1 MRVVQLLGF
10 ALVVLWSAAAR
21 ASGPPVL
28 LGVTDCGELDE
39 HEVRRLVVAEL
50 GAIPA
55 EQQEPGVT
63 LVAVRCGGLRV
74 TIRVHDPLSR
84 KDLERSFDAAPLDR
98 RARARWIA
106 LAAAELVLS
115 SWAEIELNP
124 NPKVPPAGPESP
136 APVRRAAAAAVRKRA
151 PVAAA
156 SAAPAAPRNQAQRGN
171 LDQVRDPARGQ
182 DGEGS
187 LPEDSRGA
195 KPQFVERERELRLFR
210 TVMMGSVRSFFDD
223 KGKLWGGG
231 LRVSEERFS
240 RMSWSADVLLE
251 GGTLA
256 NGSRNYEIR
265 SGTVGAWLMVYSRTE
280 SAAGLLTGRLG
291 AGIRMGVIAS
301 SSGSGGRAANAAA
314 PWGWP
319 LATLSATLGRTF
331 LAELSL
337 EAGYVVLPV
346 GGVES
351 GSNLRGGWVSAQFG
365 IGVSNLR
372 APRSPPPEE
381 R

>member
-1 MRVVQLLGF
+1 MRVVQLLGI
-10 ALVVLWSAAAR
+10 ALVVLWSAATR
-21 ASGPPVL
+21 ASGPPLL

-156 SAAPAAPRNQAQRGN
+156 PAAPRPG
-171 LDQVRDPARGQ
+171 ARR
-182 DGEGS
+182 
-187 LPEDSRGA
+187 RGA
-195 KPQFVERERELRLFR
+195 
-210 TVMMGSVRSFFDD
+210 
-223 KGKLWGGG
+223 
-231 LRVSEERFS
+231 
-240 RMSWSADVLLE
+240 A
-251 GGTLA
+251 
-256 NGSRNYEIR
+256 
-265 SGTVGAWLMVYSRTE
+265 
-280 SAAGLLTGRLG
+280 
-291 AGIRMGVIAS
+291 
-301 SSGSGGRAANAAA
+301 
-314 PWGWP
+314 
-319 LATLSATLGRTF
+319 
-331 LAELSL
+331 
-337 EAGYVVLPV
+337 
-346 GGVES
+346 
-351 GSNLRGGWVSAQFG
+351 
-365 IGVSNLR
+365 
-372 APRSPPPEE
+372 
-381 R
+381 

>member
-21 ASGPPVL
+21 ASGPPLL
-28 LGVTDCGELDE
+28 LGVTGCGELDE

-115 SWAEIELNP
+115 SWAEIDLNP

-156 SAAPAAPRNQAQRGN
+156 PAAPRNQAQRGN
-171 LDQVRDPARGQ
+171 LDQIRDPAGAR
-182 DGEGS
+182 DGEVS
-187 LPEDSRGA
+187 PPEDSLGA
-195 KPQFVERERELRLFR
+195 KPQIVERQRELRLFR

-256 NGSRNYEIR
+256 NGSRDYEIR

-365 IGVSNLR
+365 IGISNLR
-372 APRSPPPEE
+372 EPRSPPPEE
-381 R
+381 Y

>member
-21 ASGPPVL
+21 ASGPPLL

-136 APVRRAAAAAVRKRA
+136 APVRRAAADAVRKRA
-151 PVAAA
+151 PVAT
-156 SAAPAAPRNQAQRGN
+156 APAAPRNQAQRGN
-171 LDQVRDPARGQ
+171 LDQVRDPASVR

-187 LPEDSRGA
+187 TPEGSSRA
-195 KPQFVERERELRLFR
+195 KAQVVKRQRELRLFR

-223 KGKLWGGG
+223 RGKLWGGG

-240 RMSWSADVLLE
+240 RMSWSADLLLE
-251 GGTLA
+251 SGMLA
-256 NGSRNYEIR
+256 NGSREYEIR
-265 SGTVGAWLMVYSRTE
+265 SGTVGAWVMAYGRSE
-280 SAAGLLTGRLG
+280 SAVGLLTGRIG

-301 SSGSGGRAANAAA
+301 SSGSGGRAANAVA

-319 LATLSATLGRTF
+319 LATVSATLGRTF

-365 IGVSNLR
+365 IGLSNLR
-372 APRSPPPEE
+372 EPRSPPPEE
-381 R
+381 Y